1 MLNIKHPEADHL
13 ARLLAKHMK
22 ETITDVVIAA
32 LREKWL
38 REKGK
43 RAPTELKE
51 SLLSISQHCA
61 KLPNL
66 DLRSADATL
75 GYDKFGLPT

>member
-13 ARLLAKHMK
+13 ARLLAKHMN
-22 ETITDVVIAA
+22 ETITDVVIEA
-32 LREKWL
+32 LREKWQ

-43 RAPTELKE
+43 RAPTKLKE

-61 KLPNL
+61 KLPDL
-66 DLRSADATL
+66 DSRPVDAIL